1 MATTISHTMVA
12 NHNESRRKLVVS
24 LLILGKSVPD
34 LLQHVA
40 HLFQLG
46 RNQGRGWTSYVADVV
61 QAQVV
66 EDHHVPVVLLQL
78 VVEVPAHVDVHLGEV
93 VHVERR
99 RWIAP
104 EETVR
109 KQTCPGVVS
118 EESQLPWENDIL
130 GQNEYCLDYLLA
142 STHLWIME
150 SDSSFSLAMFLTF
163 RRKIEEQIF
172 LNPEK
177 IVNFVDDSHH
187 ISKAGNATS
196 SESFD
201 PAEKVLDAK
210 R

>member
-1 MATTISHTMVA
+1 M
-12 NHNESRRKLVVS
+12 
-24 LLILGKSVPD
+24 
-34 LLQHVA
+34 
-40 HLFQLG
+40 
-46 RNQGRGWTSYVADVV
+46 ADVV

-66 EDHHVPVVLLQL
+66 EDHHVPVVGLQL

-142 STHLWIME
+142 YTHLWIME
-150 SDSSFSLAMFLTF
+150 SDSSFSLAMFLTL
-163 RRKIEEQIF
+163 RRKIE
-172 LNPEK
+172 
-177 IVNFVDDSHH
+177 
-187 ISKAGNATS
+187 
-196 SESFD
+196 
-201 PAEKVLDAK
+201 
-210 R
+210 